1 MKPAM
6 LGVHAPQAQDAQEDL
21 EAIQAQRGQIVGQ
34 AGSLPA
40 LRDTMLK

>member
-1 MKPAM
+1 
-6 LGVHAPQAQDAQEDL
+6 LGIYALQAQDAQEDL